1 MKEVCLIY
9 GQLVEWSNTWV
20 CKTYRSNPRAGSNPA
35 LPSNYCNNEMIL
47 KGKKYVLVDDYRIYD
62 MISYLQEYRPDI
74 YNKCYKIDI
83 GWFIP
88 VDAFD
93 HIIGEC

>member
-1 MKEVCLIY
+1 
-9 GQLVEWSNTWV
+9 
-20 CKTYRSNPRAGSNPA
+20 
-35 LPSNYCNNEMIL
+35 MIL